1 MKKAASTRVRQL
13 GFALMYAC
21 ALLSS
26 PSVVP
31 AQPYPAR
38 PVRLVVAQSPEQYSA
53 WRGQQATSASRP
65 SDAIAQRGRQ
75 SFEQSSCAGCHTVR
89 GSSAQG
95 TLGPDLTHLMGR
107 QTIAAGALAN
117 TPAGL
122 HQWIR
127 DPQAVKPGTTMPAV
141 PLAADDLRAVIAW
154 LGTLQ

>member
-1 MKKAASTRVRQL
+1 MA
-13 GFALMYAC
+13 M
-21 ALLSS
+21 
-26 PSVVP
+26 
-31 AQPYPAR
+31 
-38 PVRLVVAQSPEQYSA
+38 LVVAQSPEQYTA

-75 SFEQSSCAGCHTVR
+75 IFEQSSCAGCHTVR